1 MVKVLKNLKES
12 WISVITIVLLLI
24 VQAAGDLTLPDYT
37 SKIVNVGIQNG
48 GIENVAPEV
57 IRKSEM
63 ENMLIFTEED
73 NKILASYE
81 EISKDN
87 LDSAEYEK
95 LVKKYPALENESLYR
110 IKKISSSEQDEL
122 DSLMA
127 KPLMMLSTLEN
138 EETAEQMKKQM
149 LSQMQEQQK
158 AMLQNM
164 SLMEIIKQ
172 MPKEQLDQMLE
183 TVNQKLDDMQESI
196 LEQAAIQEVK
206 NEYKAIGM
214 NTDSIQNQYII
225 MAGLKMLGISL
236 IIMISAISIMCLS
249 ARVAARLAKTLREKV
264 FKKVLRFSN
273 KEFSEYSTA
282 SLITRST
289 NDIQQIQGL
298 IAILF
303 RVLVYAP
310 IIGIGGFLRVLNQ
323 SDNSMAW
330 IIGVAIIA
338 ILFVVAT
345 LFIIAM
351 PRFKKL
357 QQLIDKLN
365 LVAREI
371 LTGLPVIRAFN
382 TEKKEEKRFDKA
394 NMDLTKTNLFVNRA
408 MSFMMPT
415 LMLIMNGISLLIVW
429 VGAHGIDN
437 GTMQVG
443 NMMAFIQYTMQIVM
457 SFLMISMVSIMLPR
471 ASVSANR
478 INEIIETD
486 EAIKDSKEP
495 KKLNPNKKGLVEF
508 KNVSFRY
515 PDSDE
520 EVLSD
525 ISFTA
530 EPGKTTAIIG
540 STGSGKS
547 TIVNLIP
554 RFYDITSG
562 NLLIDGVD
570 IKDISNKDLRKI
582 IGFVPQKGILFSGT
596 IESNIKYG
604 NPSMSDEQMIEAAQ
618 IAQATEF
625 IESKPEKYQEPI
637 AQGGSNV
644 SGGQKQRLSIA
655 RAIAIDPEILVFDDS
670 FSALDFKTDSILRA
684 ELAKKTQD
692 KTVIIVAQRINTIL
706 NADQIIVLEDGKVV
720 GKGTHEELIK
730 TNETYKQIALSQ
742 LSAEELNLQDS
753 NLRTENNQLMG
764 EGGKEHE

>member
-1 MVKVLKNLKES
+1 MFKVLKNLKES

-57 IRKSEM
+57 LRKSEM

-73 NKILASYE
+73 DKILASYE

-127 KPLMMLSTLEN
+127 KPLMMLSVT
-138 EETAEQMKKQM
+138 
-149 LSQMQEQQK
+149 
-158 AMLQNM
+158 
-164 SLMEIIKQ
+164 KQ
-172 MPKEQLDQMLE
+172 MPKGQLDQMLE
-183 TVNQKLDDMQESI
+183 TVNQKIDDMQESI

-214 NTDSIQNQYII
+214 NTVSIQNQYII

-408 MSFMMPT
+408 MSFMIPT

-495 KKLNPNKKGLVEF
+495 KKLNPSKKGLVEF

-625 IESKPEKYQEPI
+625 IESKPKKYQEPI

>member
-1 MVKVLKNLKES
+1 MFKVLKNLKES

-63 ENMLIFTEED
+63 ENMLIFTDED
-73 NKILASYE
+73 DKILASYE

-122 DSLMA
+122 DSLMT
-127 KPLMMLSTLEN
+127 KPLMMLSVT
-138 EETAEQMKKQM
+138 
-149 LSQMQEQQK
+149 
-158 AMLQNM
+158 
-164 SLMEIIKQ
+164 KQ
-172 MPKEQLDQMLE
+172 MPKEQLDQMSE
-183 TVNQKLDDMQESI
+183 TVNQKIDDMQESI

-206 NEYKAIGM
+206 NEYKSIGM
-214 NTDSIQNQYII
+214 DTDSIQNQYII
-225 MAGLKMLGISL
+225 IAGLKMLGISL

-330 IIGVAIIA
+330 IIGVAIVA

-478 INEIIETD
+478 INEIIET
-486 EAIKDSKEP
+486 EETIKDSKEP

-554 RFYDITSG
+554 RFYDVTSG

-604 NPSMSDEQMIEAAQ
+604 NPNMSDEQMIEAAQ

-742 LSAEELNLQDS
+742 LSAKELNLEDS
-753 NLRTENNQLMG
+753 NLRTEKNKLMG

>member
-1 MVKVLKNLKES
+1 MLKVLKNLKES
-12 WISVITIVLLLI
+12 WISVIAIILLLI
-24 VQAAGDLTLPDYT
+24 VQATGDLTLPDYT

-48 GIENVAPEV
+48 GIEDVAPDV
-57 IRKSEM
+57 IRKSTM
-63 ENMLIFTEED
+63 DSLLIFTED
-73 NKILASYE
+73 DDKILSDYK
-81 EISKDN
+81 EISKEN
-87 LDSAEYEK
+87 LNEDEYNK
-95 LVKKYPALENESLYR
+95 LVKKYPALENETLYELN
-110 IKKISSSEQDEL
+110 KISNTEKEEL
-122 DSLMA
+122 NTIMT
-127 KPLMMLSTLEN
+127 KPLMITAYLNNEEMATQIKTQLISNPTMLSSIN
-138 EETAEQMKKQM
+138 EKID
-149 LSQMQEQQK
+149 SMQ
-158 AMLQNM
+158 
-164 SLMEIIKQ
+164 
-172 MPKEQLDQMLE
+172 D
-183 TVNQKLDDMQESI
+183 SI

-206 NEYKAIGM
+206 EEYKAIGINM
-214 NTDSIQNQYII
+214 DNLQNRYIL
-225 MAGLKMLGISL
+225 MSGLKMLGISF
-236 IIMISAISIMCLS
+236 IIMASAILIMCLS
-249 ARVAARLAKTLREKV
+249 ARVGAKLAKTLREKV
-264 FKKVLRFSN
+264 FKKVLSFSN

-298 IAILF
+298 IGMLF
-303 RVLVYAP
+303 RVVVYAP

-330 IIGVAIIA
+330 IIGVAILA
-338 ILFVVAT
+338 ILFIVAT

-351 PRFKKL
+351 PKFKKL
-357 QQLIDKLN
+357 QELIDKLN

-382 TEKKEEKRFDKA
+382 TEKREESRFDDA
-394 NMDLTKTNLFVNRA
+394 NKTLTKTNLFVNRA
-408 MSFMMPT
+408 MSFMMPC
-415 LMLIMNGISLLIVW
+415 LMLVMNCISLLIVW
-429 VGAHGIDN
+429 VGAHGVDN

-457 SFLMISMVSIMLPR
+457 SFLMISMVSIILPR

-478 INEIIETD
+478 INEVLETD
-486 EAIKDSKEP
+486 EFIKESNKP
-495 KKLNPNKKGLVEF
+495 KQLNPDKKGLVEF
-508 KNVSFRY
+508 KNVGFKY

-525 ISFTA
+525 ITFTA
-530 EPGKTTAIIG
+530 KPGETTAIIG

-582 IGFVPQKGILFSGT
+582 IGFVPQKGLLFSGT

-604 NPSMSDEQMIEAAQ
+604 NPDMPDEQMEEAAQ

-625 IESKPEKYQEPI
+625 IEAKPLKYQEPI

-684 ELAKKTQD
+684 ELSKKTKD

-706 NADQIIVLEDGKVV
+706 NADQIIVLEDGKIV

-730 TNETYKQIALSQ
+730 NNETYRQIALSQ
-742 LSAEELNLQDS
+742 LSEEELNIQ
-753 NLRTENNQLMG
+753 
-764 EGGKEHE
+764 EGGEKHE

>member
-1 MVKVLKNLKES
+1 MLKVLKNLKES
-12 WISVITIVLLLI
+12 WVSVIAIILLLI
-24 VQAAGDLTLPDYT
+24 VQATGDLTLPDYT

-48 GIENVAPEV
+48 GIEDVAPDV
-57 IRKSEM
+57 IRKSTM
-63 ENMLIFTEED
+63 DSLLIFTED
-73 NKILASYE
+73 DDKILSDYK
-81 EISKDN
+81 EISKEN
-87 LDSAEYEK
+87 LSEDEYNK
-95 LVKKYPALENESLYR
+95 LVKKYPALENETLY
-110 IKKISSSEQDEL
+110 KLNKISNSEKEEL
-122 DSLMA
+122 NSIMT
-127 KPLMMLSTLEN
+127 KPLMITAYLNNEEMATQIKTQLISNPTMLSSIN
-138 EETAEQMKKQM
+138 EKID
-149 LSQMQEQQK
+149 SMQ
-158 AMLQNM
+158 
-164 SLMEIIKQ
+164 
-172 MPKEQLDQMLE
+172 D
-183 TVNQKLDDMQESI
+183 SI

-206 NEYKAIGM
+206 EEYKAIEINM
-214 NTDSIQNQYII
+214 DNLQNRYIL
-225 MAGLKMLGISL
+225 MAGLKMLGISF
-236 IIMISAISIMCLS
+236 IIMASAILIMCLS
-249 ARVAARLAKTLREKV
+249 ARVGAKLAKTLREKV
-264 FKKVLRFSN
+264 FKKVLSFSN

-298 IAILF
+298 IGMLF
-303 RVLVYAP
+303 RVVVYAP

-330 IIGVAIIA
+330 IIGVAILA
-338 ILFVVAT
+338 ILFIVAT

-351 PRFKKL
+351 PKFKKL
-357 QQLIDKLN
+357 QELIDKLN

-382 TEKKEEKRFDKA
+382 TEKREESRFDDA
-394 NMDLTKTNLFVNRA
+394 NKTLTKTNLFVNRA
-408 MSFMMPT
+408 MSFMMPC
-415 LMLIMNGISLLIVW
+415 LMLVMNCISLLIVW
-429 VGAHGIDN
+429 VGAHGVDN

-457 SFLMISMVSIMLPR
+457 SFLMISMVSIILPR

-478 INEIIETD
+478 INEVLETD
-486 EAIKDSKEP
+486 EFIKESNKP
-495 KKLNPNKKGLVEF
+495 KKLNPDKKGLVEF
-508 KNVSFRY
+508 KNVGFKY

-525 ISFTA
+525 ITFTA
-530 EPGKTTAIIG
+530 KPGETTAIIG

-582 IGFVPQKGILFSGT
+582 IGFVPQKGLLFSGT

-604 NPSMSDEQMIEAAQ
+604 NPDMPDEQMEEAAQ

-625 IESKPEKYQEPI
+625 IESKPLKYQEPI

-655 RAIAIDPEILVFDDS
+655 RAIAVDPEILVFDDS

-684 ELAKKTQD
+684 ELSKKTKD

-706 NADQIIVLEDGKVV
+706 NADQIIVLEDGKIV

-730 TNETYKQIALSQ
+730 NNETYRQIALSQ
-742 LSAEELNLQDS
+742 LSKEELNIQ
-753 NLRTENNQLMG
+753 
-764 EGGKEHE
+764 EGGEKHE

>member
-1 MVKVLKNLKES
+1 MLKVLKNLKES
-12 WISVITIVLLLI
+12 WISVIAIILLLI
-24 VQAAGDLTLPDYT
+24 VQATGDLTLPDYT

-48 GIENVAPEV
+48 GIEDVAPDV
-57 IRKSEM
+57 IRKSTM
-63 ENMLIFTEED
+63 DSLLIFTED
-73 NKILASYE
+73 DDKILSDYK
-81 EISKDN
+81 EISKEN
-87 LDSAEYEK
+87 LNEDEYNK
-95 LVKKYPALENESLYR
+95 LVKKYPALENETLYELN
-110 IKKISSSEQDEL
+110 KISNTEKEEL
-122 DSLMA
+122 NTIMT
-127 KPLMMLSTLEN
+127 KPLMITAYLNNEEMATQIKTQLISNPTMLSSIN
-138 EETAEQMKKQM
+138 EKID
-149 LSQMQEQQK
+149 SMQ
-158 AMLQNM
+158 
-164 SLMEIIKQ
+164 
-172 MPKEQLDQMLE
+172 D
-183 TVNQKLDDMQESI
+183 SI

-206 NEYKAIGM
+206 EEYKAIGINM
-214 NTDSIQNQYII
+214 DNLQNRYIL
-225 MAGLKMLGISL
+225 MSGLKMLGISF
-236 IIMISAISIMCLS
+236 IIMASAILIMCLS
-249 ARVAARLAKTLREKV
+249 ARVGAKLAKTLREKV
-264 FKKVLRFSN
+264 FKKVLSFSN

-298 IAILF
+298 IGMLF
-303 RVLVYAP
+303 RVVVYAP

-330 IIGVAIIA
+330 IIGVAILA
-338 ILFVVAT
+338 ILFIVAT

-351 PRFKKL
+351 PKFKKL
-357 QQLIDKLN
+357 QELIDKLN

-382 TEKKEEKRFDKA
+382 TEKREESRFDDA
-394 NMDLTKTNLFVNRA
+394 NKTLTKTNLFVNRA
-408 MSFMMPT
+408 MSFMMPC
-415 LMLIMNGISLLIVW
+415 LMLVMNCISLLIVW
-429 VGAHGIDN
+429 VGAHGVDN

-457 SFLMISMVSIMLPR
+457 SFLMISMVSIILPR

-478 INEIIETD
+478 INEVLETD
-486 EAIKDSKEP
+486 GFIKESNKP
-495 KKLNPNKKGLVEF
+495 KQLNPDKKGLVEF
-508 KNVSFRY
+508 KNVGFKY

-525 ISFTA
+525 ITFTA
-530 EPGKTTAIIG
+530 KPGETTAIIG

-582 IGFVPQKGILFSGT
+582 IGFVPQKGLLFSGT

-604 NPSMSDEQMIEAAQ
+604 NPDMPDEQMEEAAQ

-625 IESKPEKYQEPI
+625 IEAKPLKYQEPI

-684 ELAKKTQD
+684 ELSKKTKD

-706 NADQIIVLEDGKVV
+706 NADQIIVLEDGKIV

-730 TNETYKQIALSQ
+730 NNETYRQIALSQ
-742 LSAEELNLQDS
+742 LSEEELNIQ
-753 NLRTENNQLMG
+753 
-764 EGGKEHE
+764 EGGEKHE